1 MEVGMFPLEF
11 LLVRLQ
17 LELRLG
23 GDDGEKRR
31 GWEEE
36 KVKVELH
43 TVPRQPGYSAQLRDK
58 VYEL

>member
-43 TVPRQPGYSAQLRDK
+43 GTTPAGLQCV